1 MSDQEGARRGRYG
14 SKLPG
19 YVRLLVLFLF
29 VLFFSLPHSC
39 RKVPI
44 ATNKDNSTILSRNA
58 RLGLWLAKKSELI
71 EHESAAFDLV
81 MTAWFEPGEAVEPA
95 HL

>member
-1 MSDQEGARRGRYG
+1 MSDQKGARRGRYG
-14 SKLPG
+14 SKYPR
-19 YVRLLVLFLF
+19 YVRLLVLLLF

-39 RKVPI
+39 REDPVTP
-44 ATNKDNSTILSRNA
+44 NEDNSPTTNRNA
-58 RLGLWLAKKSELI
+58 RLGLWLAKKDELI